1 MAKRV
6 QKAAQLAKQQEK
18 LAMAQA
24 ESQALQQAYVS
35 ELDTN
40 PKYSLSVDPEGKY
53 GMSEQQKTFIG
64 HYVNFKNVNTAAELT
79 GIDQDTAKQYF
90 IAYSSQQEIRR
101 INLALYHRQFA
112 SRLIS
117 LDEIGGYLTALLTGD
132 NVPIAD
138 QPKNIGEKLAIVR
151 MLIDL
156 NKMKMDSIQ
165 NPSLIMANDIDIQ
178 IKNLS
183 LATVRQL
190 LVQSENPQP
199 IAEVYPS
206 EGLTMEESAYLSTLP
221 AKDLLDLIET
231 ANNENKGGT
240 NNDDK

>member
-1 MAKRV
+1 MGKRV
-6 QKAAQLAKQQEK
+6 QKAAQLAKQQEE
-18 LAMAQA
+18 LAMVQA
-24 ESQALQQAYVS
+24 ESQALQEAYVS

-40 PKYSLSVDPEGKY
+40 PKYSLTVDPEGKY
-53 GMSEQQKTFIG
+53 SMSDQQKTFIG

-90 IAYSSQQEIRR
+90 VAYSSQQEIRR

-156 NKMKMDSIQ
+156 NKMKMGSIQ
-165 NPSLIMANDIDIQ
+165 NPSLIMANDIDVQ

>member
-1 MAKRV
+1 MGKRV
-6 QKAAQLAKQQEK
+6 QKAAQLAKQQEE
-18 LAMAQA
+18 LALVQA
-24 ESQALQQAYVS
+24 ESQALQEAYVS

-40 PKYSLSVDPEGKY
+40 PKYSLTVDPEGKY
-53 GMSEQQKTFIG
+53 GMSEAQKTFIG

-90 IAYSSQQEIRR
+90 VAYSSQQEIRR

-117 LDEIGGYLTALLTGD
+117 LDEIGGYLTSLLTGD

-138 QPKNIGEKLAIVR
+138 QPKNIGERLAIVR

-156 NKMKMDSIQ
+156 NKMKMGSIQ

-190 LVQSENPQP
+190 LVQSENPQH
-199 IAEVYPS
+199 ITEVYPS

>member
-138 QPKNIGEKLAIVR
+138 QPKTVAEKLAIVR

-156 NKMKMDSIQ
+156 NKMKIDSIQ

-190 LVQSENPQP
+190 LMQSENPQP

-240 NNDDK
+240 NNDDQ

>member
-6 QKAAQLAKQQEK
+6 QKAARLAKQQEE
-18 LAMAQA
+18 LAMVQA

-40 PKYSLSVDPEGKY
+40 PKYSLIVDPEGKY

-90 IAYSSQQEIRR
+90 VAYSSQQEIRR

-156 NKMKMDSIQ
+156 NKMKMESIQ

-199 IAEVYPS
+199 ITEVYPS

>member
-1 MAKRV
+1 MGKRV
-6 QKAAQLAKQQEK
+6 QKAARLAKQQEE
-18 LAMAQA
+18 LAMVQA
-24 ESQALQQAYVS
+24 ESQALQEAYVS

-40 PKYSLSVDPEGKY
+40 PKYSLTVDPEGKY
-53 GMSEQQKTFIG
+53 GMSDQQKTFIG

-138 QPKNIGEKLAIVR
+138 QPKNIGETLAIVR

-156 NKMKMDSIQ
+156 NKMKMESIQ
-165 NPSLIMANDIDIQ
+165 NPSLIMANDIDVQ